1 LFFKIYIV
9 WPTLIDNEEIK
20 NGGMLAVIK
29 SNNLA
34 INYLNVKLAI
44 SLRKLYGFVSKDTKK
59 SNKTCRASSFSYY
72 PFFFSFFI
80 LLFSPSPFVQL
91 ICQHMC

>member
-1 LFFKIYIV
+1 MFFKIYIV

-34 INYLNVKLAI
+34 INYLNVKL
-44 SLRKLYGFVSKDTKK
+44 GW
-59 SNKTCRASSFSYY
+59 N
-72 PFFFSFFI
+72 
-80 LLFSPSPFVQL
+80 LFSNL
-91 ICQHMC
+91 IKVINNIRKIIKRI